1 MADWRRL
8 REALFSVFII
18 VLPIYVCMMYCSV
31 YCLVVG
37 VVDDLRRIDAGVR
50 KKMDGVGGRSKFLQA
65 LVFNSGFYG

>member
-1 MADWRRL
+1 
-8 REALFSVFII
+8 
-18 VLPIYVCMMYCSV
+18 MMYCSV